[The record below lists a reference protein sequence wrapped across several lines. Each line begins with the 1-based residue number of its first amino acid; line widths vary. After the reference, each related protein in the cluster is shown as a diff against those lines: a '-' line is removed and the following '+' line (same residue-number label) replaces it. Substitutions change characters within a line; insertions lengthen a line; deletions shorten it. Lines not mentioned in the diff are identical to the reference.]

1 MTTTEL
7 THPTTTP
14 LNDSCMR
21 AEHDQIHGR
30 GILRVDEF
38 ESIMINVQFCCAE
51 ASVMDME
58 PEEIPARRN
67 ELTLVKLV
75 DVNYDDDA
83 VLPLS
88 LVFAD
93 ADWEYLEGVSRGQYA
108 DPTRQG
114 DISRLSHLL
123 DRLLT
128 EVPRLIDP
136 N

>member
-1 MTTTEL
+1 M
-7 THPTTTP
+7 
-14 LNDSCMR
+14 
-21 AEHDQIHGR
+21 
-30 GILRVDEF
+30 LRWGFSDGEGT
-38 ESIMINVQFCCAE
+38 
-51 ASVMDME
+51 
-58 PEEIPARRN
+58 RRFSRVETN
-67 ELTLVKLV
+67 PPLVKLV

-88 LVFAD
+88 LVFED